1 MTDIENTNGA
11 SENLPATSK
20 GAEMMRFASTLA
32 KADIIPDAFRNKPAN
47 CFIALDMAQR
57 MNVGVMEIMQNL
69 YVVHGTPGFS
79 AKYGI
84 AMAARSGIFK
94 GGIHFDWTPTP
105 IPSVTAWAIIAETDT
120 RVEFTCDMIM
130 AKAEKWDRNPK
141 YKTMPQLMLSY
152 RSSAILIRL
161 HAPSALLGMHT
172 DEELQTM
179 PAAMELPQADDPIAK
194 RNAVLEAVAE
204 EPEPEPEPQKK
215 KTTKKKV
222 EEKQSEDPKMG
233 PDIFGD
239 PAI

>member
-1 MTDIENTNGA
+1 MTDIENTNGTG
-11 SENLPATSK
+11 ENLPAPSQGT
-20 GAEMMRFASTLA
+20 EMMRFASTLA
-32 KADIIPDAFRNKPAN
+32 KADIIPEAFRNKPAN

-105 IPSVTAWAIIAETDT
+105 VPSVTAWAIISETDT
-120 RVEFTCDMIM
+120 RVEFTCDMVM
-130 AKAEKWDRNPK
+130 AKAEGWDRNPK

-172 DEELQTM
+172 DEELQTIPRSM
-179 PAAMELPQADDPIAK
+179 ALPPGDDPIAK
-194 RNAVLEAVAE
+194 RNAAIEPKAV
-204 EPEPEPEPQKK
+204 EPEPEKK
-215 KTTKKKV
+215 KTAKKKAPV
-222 EEKQSEDPKMG
+222 KKKPEDPEV
-233 PDIFGD
+233 PPNIFD
-239 PAI
+239 REPLI

>member
-1 MTDIENTNGA
+1 MTEIANTNGA
-11 SENLPATSK
+11 GENLPAPSHGT
-20 GAEMMRFASTLA
+20 EMMRFASTLA

-84 AMAARSGIFK
+84 AMASRSGIFK

-105 IPSVTAWAIIAETDT
+105 IPSVTAWAIMAETDA
-120 RVEFTCDMIM
+120 RVEFTCDMAM
-130 AKAEKWDRNPK
+130 AKAEGWDRNPK

-172 DEELQTM
+172 DEELQTIPRSM
-179 PAAMELPQADDPIAK
+179 ALPAEDDPIIK
-194 RNAVLEAVAE
+194 RNAVLEPKAK
-204 EPEPEPEPQKK
+204 EPEPEKKPVKK
-215 KTTKKKV
+215 KAPAKKKP
-222 EEKQSEDPKMG
+222 KDPEDPET
-233 PDIFGD
+233 PPNIFD
-239 PAI
+239 REPLI